1 MRPTKDRH
9 VDQLPPVS
17 QFKPVGVPM
26 FAVDEIVISVE
37 EMEAVRLADMEGLDQ
52 GPAAE
57 QMGIS
62 RPTFHRILTKAHV
75 KIAQFLWQAKSLRIE
90 GGNYRVKPCA
100 AEGMRRFSC
109 KSCGHEWEVPHG
121 QGGRGCEMSCPQ
133 CGAQAAS
140 RCR

>member
-9 VDQLPPVS
+9 VDQLPPVA

-26 FAVDEIVISVE
+26 YAVDEIVISVE
-37 EMEAVRLADMEGLDQ
+37 EMEAIRLADMEGLDQ

-57 QMGIS
+57 QMVIS
-62 RPTFHRILTKAHV
+62 RPTFHRILTKAHA

-100 AEGMRRFSC
+100 AGWLRKFNC
-109 KSCGHEWEVPHG
+109 KACGHEWEVPHG
-121 QGGRGCEMSCPQ
+121 HGGRGCEMSCPQ

-140 RCR
+140 RRR